1 MYPLIS
7 GPLQQAI
14 GGIQAQICS
23 LEEDMGESETCQVGG
38 SEGCIIPDTIPEI
51 TFNLR
56 QLLPFQPKNL
66 VMSYSAGVACFS
78 AGIFST
84 KLSMPE
90 ESLASKD
97 TAADV
102 TCAK

>member
-1 MYPLIS
+1 
-7 GPLQQAI
+7 
-14 GGIQAQICS
+14 
-23 LEEDMGESETCQVGG
+23 MGESETCQVGG

-66 VMSYSAGVACFS
+66 VMSYSAGVVCFS

-102 TCAK
+102 TCA

>member
-66 VMSYSAGVACFS
+66 
-78 AGIFST
+78 
-84 KLSMPE
+84 
-90 ESLASKD
+90 
-97 TAADV
+97 
-102 TCAK
+102 AKS